1 MGRRLGR
8 SLPAGECI
16 PLSPLPPSIS
26 LPLSL
31 LSPSPSFSLYQPKNP
46 MDDKVIS
53 IKHETLRPDGSEV
66 GVVHSTVACVEKA
79 LKMVSDDLLI
89 ERCKMCVN

>member
-1 MGRRLGR
+1 
-8 SLPAGECI
+8 
-16 PLSPLPPSIS
+16 
-26 LPLSL
+26 
-31 LSPSPSFSLYQPKNP
+31 

-53 IKHETLRPDGSEV
+53 IKHETLRPDGTEM
-66 GVVHSTVACVEKA
+66 GVIHSTVEFVERA